1 MNVALKKTAI
11 QKSRISE
18 SNLFFIREL
27 HDRHF
32 DATWHAHQE
41 FQLFL
46 VVSGTGTKFV
56 GTTVKPFDGGDLT
69 FLGPNIPHLWRSDE
83 CYFEP
88 QSEKLSNGL
97 VIYFNGNALEQLI
110 EKEEFAQLKV
120 LLDKVRRGM
129 EIYGKTAQKI
139 ATMMQELV
147 HLHGM
152 ESVIQLFQ
160 ILELLINTK
169 DYRLLHDDTV
179 HYQLKAIETNR
190 INTVY
195 NYTAKHFKQKITL
208 EEVASLLNMTPTSFS
223 RYFTMK
229 TSKSFSYFLT
239 ELRIRNACKALST
252 EEVKNIAQIC
262 YESGFNTLSNF
273 NKQFKT
279 FVGMTPTE
287 YRQKFLT
294 L

>member
-11 QKSRISE
+11 QKTRIPE
-18 SNLFFIREL
+18 SNIFFIREL

-32 DATWHAHQE
+32 DPTWHAHME

-46 VVSGTGTKFV
+46 VVEGTGTKFI
-56 GTTVKPFDGGDLT
+56 GNTVKPFDKGDLT

-88 QSEKLSNGL
+88 HGEKTSVGL
-97 VIYFNGNALEQLI
+97 VIYLNSAALGQLTD
-110 EKEEFAQLKV
+110 KEEFSQLKM
-120 LLDKVRRGM
+120 LLEKVRRGM
-129 EIYGKTAQKI
+129 EIYGETAQKT
-139 ATMMQELV
+139 ARLMHELV
-147 HLHGM
+147 HLHGL
-152 ESVIQLFQ
+152 EGIIHLFR
-160 ILELLINTK
+160 ILDLLTK
-169 DYRLLHDDTV
+169 AKEYRLLHDDMV
-179 HYQLKAIETNR
+179 YYPLKDVETNR
-190 INTVY
+190 INIVY
-195 NYTAKHFKQKITL
+195 NYTAKHFRHKISL
-208 EEVASLLNMTPTSFS
+208 EEVSALLSMTPTSFS

-239 ELRIRNACKALST
+239 EIRIRNACRLLST
-252 EEVKNIAQIC
+252 EEAKNIAQIC

-279 FVGMTPTE
+279 FIGMTPTE
-287 YRQKFLT
+287 YRSKFLT

>member
-11 QKSRISE
+11 QKTRIPE
-18 SNLFFIREL
+18 SNIFFVREL

-32 DATWHAHQE
+32 DTTWHAHSE
-41 FQLFL
+41 YQLFL
-46 VVSGTGTKFV
+46 VVEGTGTKFI
-56 GTTVKPFDGGDLT
+56 GNTVKPFDSGDLT

-83 CYFEP
+83 CYFDAH
-88 QSEKLSNGL
+88 SEKISRGL
-97 VIYFNGNALEQLI
+97 VIYINGAALGQLI
-110 EKEEFAQLKV
+110 DKQEFSQLKT
-120 LLDKVRRGM
+120 LLEKVRRGM
-129 EIYGKTAQKI
+129 EIYGETARLTSKL
-139 ATMMQELV
+139 MHDLV

-152 ESVIQLFQ
+152 ESIIHLFR
-160 ILELLINTK
+160 IFDLLAK
-169 DYRLLHDDTV
+169 SKEYHLLHDDMV
-179 HYQLKAIETNR
+179 HYKLKDVETNR
-190 INTVY
+190 INIVY
-195 NYTAKHFKQKITL
+195 NYAAKQFKYKITL
-208 EEVASLLNMTPTSFS
+208 EEVAALLNMTPTSFS

-239 ELRIRNACKALST
+239 ELRIRNACKQLST
-252 EEVKNIAQIC
+252 EESKTIAQIC

-279 FVGMTPTE
+279 FIGMTPTE

>member
-1 MNVALKKTAI
+1 MKKTAI
-11 QKSRISE
+11 QKTRIPE
-18 SNLFFIREL
+18 SNIFAVREL

-32 DATWHAHQE
+32 DTTWHAHME

-46 VVSGTGTKFV
+46 VVEGTGTKFV
-56 GTTVKPFDGGDLT
+56 GNTVKPFDKGDLT

-83 CYFEP
+83 CYFDAHGEHT
-88 QSEKLSNGL
+88 SRGL
-97 VIYFNGNALEQLI
+97 VIYFNGAALEKLI
-110 EKEEFAQLKV
+110 EKEEFAQLKI
-120 LLDKVRRGM
+120 LLEKVRRGM
-129 EIYGKTAQKI
+129 ELYGKTAQKT
-139 ATMMQELV
+139 AKLMHELV

-152 ESVIQLFQ
+152 ESVIHLFR
-160 ILELLINTK
+160 ILDLLTK
-169 DYRLLHDDTV
+169 TKEYRLLHNDMV
-179 HYQLKAIETNR
+179 YYQLKDVETNR
-190 INTVY
+190 INIVY
-195 NYTAKHFKQKITL
+195 NYAVKHFRHKITL
-208 EEVASLLNMTPTSFS
+208 EEVSALLNMTPTSFS

-239 ELRIRNACKALST
+239 ELRIRNACRLLST
-252 EEVKNIAQIC
+252 EEAKNIAQIC

-279 FVGMTPTE
+279 FIGMTPTE